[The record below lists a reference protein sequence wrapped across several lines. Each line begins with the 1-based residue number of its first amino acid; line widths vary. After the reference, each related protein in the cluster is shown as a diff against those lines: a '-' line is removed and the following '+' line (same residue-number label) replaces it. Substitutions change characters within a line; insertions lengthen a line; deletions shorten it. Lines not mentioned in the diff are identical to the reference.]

1 MTLEKVYQSKRHQR
15 SYSPPGLRVLRG
27 PGDSYEKGARWMIAD
42 GHGFASVE
50 LMRDQS
56 ALHPDTMYIEHLEVS
71 QGDRGQGHGR
81 GLFRKVEVFAANVG
95 VEWFQ
100 IDSEADAAGFWLR
113 MGFLETGEVFYGG
126 KVSMVKRVHGS

>member
-1 MTLEKVYQSKRHQR
+1 MTIEKVSQSRRHQR
-15 SYSPPGLRVLRG
+15 PYSPPGLRVLRG
-27 PGDSYEKGARWMIAD
+27 PGESYEKGARWMIAD

-71 QGDRGQGHGR
+71 LGDRCQGQGR

-95 VEWFQ
+95 AEWLQ
-100 IDSEADAAGFWLR
+100 IDSEADAAGFWQR
-113 MGFLETGEVFYGG
+113 MGFQDTGKVFYGG
-126 KVSMVKRVHGS
+126 KVSMVKRVQGA